1 MGTANTH
8 THSLTYTTRAC
19 TSTRLPTLP
28 PTHTHTHPGFGE
40 KEGDSTGIHSI
51 KLEITTLIENK
62 KMEKKKRKEKKE
74 AVIALHTLD
83 IRIHSH

>member
-19 TSTRLPTLP
+19 TST
-28 PTHTHTHPGFGE
+28 HTAKIWGKGGE
-40 KEGDSTGIHSI
+40 KGDSTGIHSI

-62 KMEKKKRKEKKE
+62 KMEEKKE
-74 AVIALHTLD
+74 AVIA
-83 IRIHSH
+83 